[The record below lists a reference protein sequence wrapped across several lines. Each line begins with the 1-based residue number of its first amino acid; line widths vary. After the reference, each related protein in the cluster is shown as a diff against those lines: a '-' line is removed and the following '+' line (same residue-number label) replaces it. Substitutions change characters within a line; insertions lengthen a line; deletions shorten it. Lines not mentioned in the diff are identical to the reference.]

1 MYIVKKFIASIR
13 RHCQGYEVIVLDQ
26 ENYHNWVSLPNYII
40 EKFEYGIISV
50 QCLSDIFRLALIN
63 NKGGV
68 WIDAT
73 IFLCKDLP
81 KDFVTNPFYTCHT
94 INGAKWTGFL
104 MGGQKNN
111 IVIQSVYELMLQYW
125 KKENR
130 LIDYFLLD
138 YLIEVVYRNIPE
150 ARILI
155 NTIPD
160 NNMEILF
167 FIHHGNFVHFGLR
180 QTFRMNV
187 NVPYDRI
194 VNCKKGVP
202 VDCPPNYRYT
212 YYSQL
217 RTIKRYVDL
226 KSGKDIPYMTEPAI
240 AGGRYNEECILLE
253 LDNKRIIV
261 IPIDEC
267 DAFLELF
274 DQYMEKFKKLQKG
287 KENQE

>member
-1 MYIVKKFIASIR
+1 MKFTLQFGSEIKKIGYKFAHFWNYSFLFFLPFAIIMFAVYFAFLLMLIELQNAGITLFLIGSVNDETSKSILCVMIVLTLIIEYYIIWKASI
-13 RHCQGYEVIVLDQ
+13 YYVELT
-26 ENYHNWVSLPNYII
+26 P
-40 EKFEYGIISV
+40 
-50 QCLSDIFRLALIN
+50 
-63 NKGGV
+63 KGV
-68 WIDAT
+68 
-73 IFLCKDLP
+73 
-81 KDFVTNPFYTCHT
+81 
-94 INGAKWTGFL
+94 
-104 MGGQKNN
+104 
-111 IVIQSVYELMLQYW
+111 
-125 KKENR
+125 
-130 LIDYFLLD
+130 
-138 YLIEVVYRNIPE
+138 
-150 ARILI
+150 
-155 NTIPD
+155 
-160 NNMEILF
+160 

>member
-1 MYIVKKFIASIR
+1 MHFSIGVVV
-13 RHCQGYEVIVLDQ
+13 HFSISIY
-26 ENYHNWVSLPNYII
+26 NYII

-125 KKENR
+125 KKGNR

-167 FIHHGNFVHFGLR
+167 FIHHGNQTCEEKKYQQLTNNNYAFKLTWKRALNIRHNSFG
-180 QTFRMNV
+180 
-187 NVPYDRI
+187 DRLI
-194 VNCKKGVP
+194 TDLNKK
-202 VDCPPNYRYT
+202 
-212 YYSQL
+212 
-217 RTIKRYVDL
+217 
-226 KSGKDIPYMTEPAI
+226 
-240 AGGRYNEECILLE
+240 
-253 LDNKRIIV
+253 
-261 IPIDEC
+261 
-267 DAFLELF
+267 
-274 DQYMEKFKKLQKG
+274 
-287 KENQE
+287 